1 MIKVSKDTPLAEL
14 TLRKYEKPYEMSR
27 RDLIR
32 KICLST
38 GLLQP
43 GDSRDVIVDIFQI
56 LLQTKKEMSCEEI
69 REAVV
74 QSRKEAKLP
83 LNGIAPSNV
92 RRQVKRLRDL
102 YFVEKVRNNYRI
114 HENEELHVLFTEKI
128 EKFYLAAIISRVKE
142 YLTVLAEQEKQEP
155 TSKGS

>member
-1 MIKVSKDTPLAEL
+1 MIKISKDIPLAEL

-56 LLQTKKEMSCEEI
+56 LLETKKEMSCDEI

-74 QSRKEAKLP
+74 ERRKEAKLA

-92 RRQVKRLRDL
+92 RRQVKRLRDI

-114 HENEELHVLFTEKI
+114 HENEQLTALFTEKI

-142 YLTVLAEQEKQEP
+142 YLQELQK
-155 TSKGS
+155 

>member
-43 GDSRDVIVDIFQI
+43 GDSRDVIVDIFYI
-56 LLQTKKEMSCEEI
+56 LLETKKEMSCEEI

-74 QSRKEAKLP
+74 ERRKQEKLP
-83 LNGIAPSNV
+83 LTGIAPSNI

-114 HENEELHVLFTEKI
+114 HENEELTVLFTEKI
-128 EKFYLAAIISRVKE
+128 EKFYLAAIVSRIKE
-142 YLTVLAEQEKQEP
+142 
-155 TSKGS
+155 

>member
-43 GDSRDVIVDIFQI
+43 GDSRDVIVDIFHI
-56 LLQTKKEMSCEEI
+56 LLETKKEMSCEEI

-74 QSRKEAKLP
+74 ERRKEAKLP
-83 LNGIAPSNV
+83 LTGIAPSNI

-114 HENEELHVLFTEKI
+114 HENEQLSVLFTEKI
-128 EKFYLAAIISRVKE
+128 EQFYLAAIVTRIKE
-142 YLTVLAEQEKQEP
+142 YLAALEETEKP
-155 TSKGS
+155 ISKVS